1 MFQKESAMN
10 AADVMVRQ
18 VITIRPDSTIRDL
31 ANLLVEK
38 HISAVPVTDPD
49 GKLLGIISEGD
60 LLRRSETETERRRS
74 WWLTW
79 FVSYETLTSE
89 FIKSHSRKVSDV
101 MTRNVVVAKPDTPLH
116 EIATL
121 LERNRIKR
129 VPVVQDGK
137 IVGLVSRANLVQAL
151 ASWREADTPSVVPDD
166 VALRDAVMANLEK
179 EAWAPTAL
187 INVTAR
193 SGQIDLWGLV
203 YSEAQRDAL
212 RIATEVTPGVLGVN
226 DNLTVRPIIAT
237 L

>member
-1 MFQKESAMN
+1 MN
-10 AADVMVRQ
+10 AADVMVHQ
-18 VITIRPDSTIRDL
+18 VITIRPDSTIRDV
-31 ANLLVEK
+31 AALLVAK
-38 HISAVPVTDPD
+38 HISAVPVTDAE

-79 FVSYETLTSE
+79 FVSNETLTTE

-101 MTRNVVVAKPDTPLH
+101 MTRNVIVARPETPLH

-121 LERNRIKR
+121 LEHNRIKR
-129 VPVVQDGK
+129 VPIVQGDK

-151 ASWREADTPSVVPDD
+151 ASWRDDSPPTVPDD

-179 EAWAPTAL
+179 ESWAPTAL

-193 SGQIDLWGLV
+193 SGLIDLWGLV
-203 YSEAQRDAL
+203 VSQAQRDAI
-212 RIATEVTPGVLGVN
+212 RVAIEVTPGVMAVN
-226 DNLTVRPIIAT
+226 DNLTVRPIISMS
-237 L
+237 